1 MRVCACM
8 SACVR
13 ACMCMYVKTSIHHI
27 VLLKET
33 LIKTCSIYGPDCGL
47 VGSCN
52 LPQLNC

>member
-1 MRVCACM
+1 MRVCACL